1 MNTKPILKMKHILG
15 FSGITLVV
23 VIALMFGL
31 PLYRVWQQEMA
42 GKARLAEATQSRQI
56 LIEQARAEKEA
67 AALQAEAIRI
77 MGKAAQEYPEYRQQ
91 EFIGAFGE
99 ALKAGKINQIIYV
112 PTEANIP
119 IMEAGKPFY
128 MKDVK

>member
-1 MNTKPILKMKHILG
+1 MKAKHVISL
-15 FSGITLVV
+15 SAIV
-23 VIALMFGL
+23 VIIVVGLMFGL
-31 PLYRVWQQEMA
+31 PVYSVWQQEMA

-67 AALQAEAIRI
+67 ALLQAEAIKI
-77 MGKAAQEYPEYRQQ
+77 MGEAAKMYPEYRQQ

-99 ALKAGKINQIIYV
+99 ALKAGKISQIIYV

-128 MKDVK
+128 MREPQ